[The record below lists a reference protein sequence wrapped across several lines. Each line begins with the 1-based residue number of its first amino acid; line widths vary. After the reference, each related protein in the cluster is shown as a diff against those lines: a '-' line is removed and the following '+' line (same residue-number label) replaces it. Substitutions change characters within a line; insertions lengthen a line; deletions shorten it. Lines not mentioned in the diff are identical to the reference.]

1 MIQEVDTALSEMKED
16 VLRGLQNERKV
27 IPSKYLYDN
36 RGSELF
42 EEITKLEEY
51 YPTRTE
57 TSILK
62 NNMQEIVNMVGSEVL
77 LAELGSGSSRKTR
90 LLLDNLS
97 RPAAYVPIDISSEYL
112 AYMASQLQNDYAEL
126 EVLPLCADYT
136 QPFYLPNISSPYIRT
151 IFFYPGSTIGNFVPR
166 EAQSFLAS
174 LSRMLNSGDGILIG
188 VDLKKDKEILEKAY
202 NDRQGMTAQFNK
214 NILRHIN
221 KNLSADFTLSNFQHR
236 AFYNASEGRIEMH
249 LISTT
254 HQEVTISGERIPIL
268 KGESIH
274 TENSYKYSLD
284 EFSRLIQPGFSIKTY
299 WMDPKSYFAVLLLEK
314 QRFHQPFHDSD
325 PYADSR

>member
-1 MIQEVDTALSEMKED
+1 MIQEVDTALLEMKEEI
-16 VLRGLQNERKV
+16 LQGLQHEQKV
-27 IPSKYLYDN
+27 IPSKYLYDTK
-36 RGSELF
+36 GSELF
-42 EEITKLEEY
+42 EEITHLQEY

-57 TSILK
+57 ISILQ

-90 LLLDNLS
+90 MLLDNLS
-97 RPAAYVPIDISSEYL
+97 RPAAYVPIDISSDYL
-112 AYMASQLQNDYAEL
+112 THVVSQLQDDYSAL

-136 QPFYLPNISSPYIRT
+136 KPFYLPNTSSPYKRT
-151 IFFYPGSTIGNFVPR
+151 IFFYPGSTIGNFVPN

-174 LSRMLNSGDGILIG
+174 LSHMLDTGDGLLIG
-188 VDLKKDKEILEKAY
+188 VDLKKEKAVLEKAY
-202 NDRQGMTAQFNK
+202 NDSEGITARFNK

-221 KNLSADFTLSNFQHR
+221 RKLDADFALPNFQHR
-236 AFYNASEGRIEMH
+236 AFYNTSKGRIEMH

-254 HQEVTISGERIPIL
+254 HQDVTVAGERIPIL

-284 EFSRLIQPGFSIKTY
+284 QFSTLIEPGFSIKTY
-299 WMDPKSYFAVLLLEK
+299 WTDPESRFAVLLLE
-314 QRFHQPFHDSD
+314 H
-325 PYADSR
+325 